1 MALDTVIAME
11 KITKSF
17 PGVKALDNVDFDLRP
32 KEVHALV
39 GENGA
44 GKSTLMNILGGVIPP
59 TQGKILV
66 DGQEAVI
73 PSPIHAKRMGI
84 SFIHQELM
92 LAESVSAVDNI
103 FLGNMPKTPFGFI
116 DWKKA
121 RRKANEILKTLQVSL
136 DIDCPVHD
144 LSIAQ
149 RQMIE
154 IAKAIA
160 LDARILIFD
169 EPSSFLNQD
178 EQDILFNL
186 IDTLRSG
193 GASIVYISHRLEE
206 VFTIANRVT
215 VLKDGQKIGVNP
227 TSELTRERLIEM
239 MTGREFGELFPKRAE
254 PELGRT
260 ILKVENLS
268 WNNKVM
274 GIDFEV
280 REGEILG
287 IYGLIGSGRTELAK
301 LIFGHFS
308 ADEGRILID
317 DREVKLKS
325 PEDAIKSGVA
335 YVPEDRR
342 REGLVTVLSILD
354 NTNLVQTNLNRKSL
368 FTRLNK
374 KDERKRTEN
383 LIDRL
388 AIRTSGPLQLVRL
401 LSGGNQQKVVLA
413 KWLNGLDSKVVIFDE
428 PTRGVDVGAK
438 SQIYRIMHDLAGE
451 GQALILISS
460 ELPEVIGMADRI
472 LVMGQGRIIDECRG
486 SVTEEEVLACALRG
500 T

>member
-66 DGQEAVI
+66 DGKQAVI

-121 RRKANEILKTLQVSL
+121 RRKANEILKRLQVSL

-206 VFTIANRVT
+206 VFTIADRVT

-227 TSELTRERLIEM
+227 TSELNRKRLIEM

-254 PELGRT
+254 QELGRI

-342 REGLVTVLSILD
+342 REGLVTILSILD

-374 KDERKRTEN
+374 KDERRRTEN

-388 AIRTSGPLQLVRL
+388 AIRTSGPPQLVRL

-413 KWLNGLDSKVVIFDE
+413 KWLNGLNSKVVIFDE

-438 SQIYRIMHDLAGE
+438 SQIYRIMYDLAGE